1 MHQSPFQP
9 EGRGSQAQKCKQVG
23 RYNVERVEKFSS
35 PFFWGIRSKA
45 TAKLDEKREIVESL
59 MAPGVV
65 HEKELSFIPKSNDIG
80 HIRTQTLKLAYFHKQ
95 LRQRVHFFSYE
106 FINHFLTNFY

>member
-65 HEKELSFIPKSNDIG
+65 HEKELSLSPSQMI
-80 HIRTQTLKLAYFHKQ
+80 
-95 LRQRVHFFSYE
+95 
-106 FINHFLTNFY
+106 